1 MADPEVSSNNT
12 EYQKLVRAV
21 SDIQV
26 GAECW
31 DASGGGSFMSCCVL
45 GCCLAS
51 PGFVSTLLRRVGC
64 RYLCGLR
71 HPGKAMV
78 RTRTPHA
85 TSWAS

>member
-31 DASGGGSFMSCCVL
+31 DARVL
-45 GCCLAS
+45 VVAIPLRVCSCCLAS
-51 PGFVSTLLRRVGC
+51 PGFFSTLRRWLG
-64 RYLCGLR
+64 R
-71 HPGKAMV
+71 
-78 RTRTPHA
+78 
-85 TSWAS
+85 